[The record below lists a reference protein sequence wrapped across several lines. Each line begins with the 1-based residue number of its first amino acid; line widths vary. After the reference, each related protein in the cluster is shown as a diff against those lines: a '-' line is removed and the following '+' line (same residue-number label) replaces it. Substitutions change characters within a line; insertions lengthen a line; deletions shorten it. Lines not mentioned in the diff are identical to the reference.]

1 MRYLNIRMIKIT
13 VSAVVAGAML
23 ISSSAFA
30 GDKACCAKSAHNDKV
45 ACANFASLN
54 LTADQKSKLDG
65 WQSDCMK
72 AGCTKESR
80 AKFMKQAEGIL
91 SADQYAKLKAE
102 CGKSGKKTEA

>member
-1 MRYLNIRMIKIT
+1 MIKTT
-13 VSAVVAGAML
+13 VSAVVAAAMF
-23 ISSSAFA
+23 IGSSAFA
-30 GDKACCAKSAHNDKV
+30 GDKACCAKGAHNDKV

-54 LTADQKSKLDG
+54 LSADQKSKLDA

-80 AKFMKQAEGIL
+80 AKFMEQAKAVL

-102 CGKSGKKTEA
+102 CGKAGKKTEA